1 MKSKLIK
8 REGTDM
14 ILIDTDGEIIYDDI
28 GNYRYFSLGMN
39 SAKGKNVRE
48 LFLDLEEDYP
58 LLLAARDGVTSEN
71 FEWELTTRRN
81 IQFKKSEVLTRFM
94 TEIKLSAQW
103 NLPASFTAKIIL
115 ARLNSIQIISCI
127 DVIIRSTFWMILSP
141 LIRGWNRSRPTSI
154 RSRCRI
160 QTC

>member
-58 LLLAARDGVTSEN
+58 LLLAARDGVASEK
-71 FEWELTTRRN
+71 FEWEFKTRRN
-81 IQFKKSEVLTRFM
+81 IQLKK
-94 TEIKLSAQW
+94 IG
-103 NLPASFTAKIIL
+103 
-115 ARLNSIQIISCI
+115 IS
-127 DVIIRSTFWMILSP
+127 
-141 LIRGWNRSRPTSI
+141 
-154 RSRCRI
+154 
-160 QTC
+160 